1 MSKQELLKKYKKD
14 VINLKENARLLGVSD
29 EEIRKIVKESFEEL
43 QKKNF
48 SKLTKEVTKAQII
61 CRTLSYL
68 IFIFTILS
76 LIIYVILNVHL
87 PTSSII
93 LRNVQGLTY
102 PTLKFIRIL
111 FVPILKVFPSLTGQ
125 SHIFNLTL

>member
-1 MSKQELLKKYKKD
+1 MSKQELFKKYKKD
-14 VINLKENARLLGVSD
+14 VINLKENAKLLGLSNA
-29 EEIRKIVKESFEEL
+29 EIRKIAKQSFQEL
-43 QKKNF
+43 RKRDC
-48 SKLTKEVTKAQII
+48 SKPTKEVTKAQII
-61 CRTLSYL
+61 CRTCSYS

-111 FVPILKVFPSLTGQ
+111 FVPILKVLPSLTGKF
-125 SHIFNLTL
+125 SWKI